1 MAHGKKMPGRKTVC
15 LSLLLMILNLAAFGQ
30 STSATLSGNVT
41 DVAGKPMASVTI
53 AIQNLENGT
62 SKTVL
67 TDENGNYRLVNLE
80 PGNYEMSAKH
90 EGFRTVT
97 QPIQLTVGGT
107 VSADLLLQVA
117 GAAVQEAKQK
127 SREKLISQTQTDIS
141 RVISSQS
148 ISSLPNIG
156 RNFVDFV
163 KLSSAVRLGRE
174 NIGGGI
180 YKEPDTGVGVA
191 SAPRLSFGGQ
201 PELHT
206 MIQVDGADAVQT
218 VTGLPH
224 ATPSQE
230 AAREFRIINNT
241 YLAEYGRALGGFV
254 NIVTK
259 SGGNKFAGQAYYFG
273 MNNALNARSI
283 LNTAE
288 ANVLRQNQ
296 FGGTFGGPLKKEKTF
311 FFTSYEAQR
320 RAESNRFA
328 QIVLN
333 NLTGI
338 NAVRTRYGL
347 SPEVSS
353 LLRSNDYN
361 QGLARLDHRFND
373 DHLLSARYYAVDSTT
388 LNFLGGGGRGAATSS
403 TSRNNYVNDQSLV
416 LTETSVFTSS
426 LINEARFN
434 WARRGFNFVPNHK
447 EPVLGIANLLIMGK
461 SSSDM
466 DYYLENRYQLADNL
480 QWLWGNHQ
488 MKFGGDAIIVR
499 DKTRF
504 DYWFPGNITF
514 ASISGLLNFQPTSL
528 AWEVL
533 KGQTHPGFDVSWKSA
548 VPRGYDDL
556 TTFQINHNHYGAFAQ
571 DQWRVIPKLTL
582 TYGLRYDIDRY
593 PAQYIQRQ
601 DRNNFQPRV
610 GAAWAYSENGVIR
623 AGYGMFNDRLA
634 ASLGQV
640 FVTAA
645 FWNAG
650 DNPNSQTLF
659 PDIAPFGGRFFYY
672 TYRGA
677 TAAQNLAAVETFL
690 KAGVV
695 PNVTS
700 SSRSMNL
707 NGGLRNPYS
716 HQASLQIAHQ
726 LTDDLAVSATYL
738 MVKGQNLVFRS
749 QNLSAVQTGTLPSGK
764 PLLAGRR
771 FAELGE
777 FNAIDNI
784 GWSNYHGGTFE
795 AMKRF
800 SQRFGLTASYTWS
813 KTISNGEGPG
823 SLADAPEYDLQLE
836 RALSRQHLAHRF
848 TLDFSHVVSP
858 STLVLGGFR
867 FNSYV
872 SLESGRP
879 YTIYVGSDTNQD
891 ANSNSDR
898 PGTLGRN
905 TLIGPKFASVDL
917 RVGREFKLSD
927 KVGTAFT
934 FDFFNLL
941 NRVNIRDLNTVY
953 GAADLSQPPNASF
966 GYLQPKDVFSPRQI
980 QFGFKLNF

>member
-1 MAHGKKMPGRKTVC
+1 MTYVNRLIR
-15 LSLLLMILNLAAFGQ
+15 LSLALIALTAGLQAQ
-30 STSATLSGNVT
+30 STLATLSGNVT
-41 DVAGKPMASVTI
+41 NIEGKPMAGVTI
-53 AIQNLENGT
+53 TVQNQENGT
-62 SKTVL
+62 SRSTT
-67 TDENGNYRLVNLE
+67 TDENGAYTLANLD
-80 PGNYEMSAKH
+80 PGTYEMTAQQA
-90 EGFRTVT
+90 GFKPVS

-107 VSADLLLQVA
+107 LSADLLLQTES
-117 GAAVQEAKQK
+117 AAVAEAEKK
-127 SREKLISQTQTDIS
+127 PRREKLISLTQADFS
-141 RVISSQS
+141 RVINSQS
-148 ISSLPNIG
+148 INSLPNVG

-191 SAPRLSFGGQ
+191 AAPRLSFGGQ

-254 NIVTK
+254 NIITK
-259 SGGNKFAGQAYYFG
+259 SGGNKFNGQAYYFG
-273 MNNALNARSI
+273 MNNALNARNI
-283 LNTAE
+283 LSTAD
-288 ANVLRQNQ
+288 AKALRQNQ
-296 FGGTFGGPLKKEKTF
+296 FGGTIGGPLKKEKTF
-311 FFTSYEAQR
+311 FFANYEGQR

-328 QIVLN
+328 QFVLD
-333 NLTGI
+333 NLSGI

-353 LLRSNDYN
+353 QLRSNDYS
-361 QGLARLDHRFND
+361 QGLARIDHRFND
-373 DHLLSARYYAVDSTT
+373 DHRLTTRYYAVDSTT
-388 LNFLGGGGRGAATSS
+388 INFLGGGGRGVPTSS

-416 LTETSVFTSS
+416 ATETSVFTGS
-426 LINEARFN
+426 LFNEARFN
-434 WARRGFNFVPNHK
+434 WARRNFNFVPNRN
-447 EPVLGIANLLIMGK
+447 EPVMGIANLLIMGK

-466 DYYLENRYQLADNL
+466 DAYLENRYQIADNL
-480 QWLWGNHQ
+480 QWLRGDHQ
-488 MKFGGDAIIVR
+488 MKFGADAVIVR
-499 DKTRF
+499 DNTRF

-514 ASISGLLNFQPTSL
+514 SNINGLLNFQPTSL
-528 AWEVL
+528 AWEVV
-533 KGQTHPGFDVSWKSA
+533 KGQKHPGFDVSWNSA
-548 VPRGYDDL
+548 LPRGYDGL
-556 TTFQINHNHYGAFAQ
+556 TTFEINHNHYGVFAQ
-571 DQWRVIPKLTL
+571 DQWRAASKLSL
-582 TYGLRYDIDRY
+582 NFGLRYDLDRY
-593 PAQYIQRQ
+593 PSLYIQRR

-610 GAAWAYSENGVIR
+610 GGSWAYSNNGVIR

-650 DNPNSQTLF
+650 DNPNAKVLF
-659 PDIAPFGGRFFYY
+659 PEIAPFGGRFFYY

-677 TAAQNLAAVETFL
+677 NAAQNLAAVETFL
-690 KAGVV
+690 KTGAV
-695 PNVTS
+695 PAITS

-716 HQASLQIAHQ
+716 HQASLQLQHQ
-726 LTDDLAVSATYL
+726 FGNDIVVSATYL
-738 MVKGQNLVFRS
+738 MVKGRNLVFRS
-749 QNLSAVQTGTLPSGK
+749 QNLSAVQTGTLSSGK

-771 FAELGE
+771 FPELGE

-784 GWSNYHGGTFE
+784 GWSEYHGGTFE
-795 AMKRF
+795 AVKRF
-800 SQRFGLTASYTWS
+800 SQSFGMTASYTWS
-813 KTISNGEGPG
+813 KAISNGEGPG
-823 SLADAPEYDLQLE
+823 SLADAPEFELAGE

-848 TLDFSHVVSP
+848 TLDFQHTVSSAIP
-858 STLVLGGFR
+858 LLQGFR

-872 SLESGRP
+872 ALESGRP

-905 TLIGPKFASVDL
+905 TLIGPDYASFDL
-917 RVGREFKLSD
+917 RVARDFKL
-927 KVGTAFT
+927 KERVQTT
-934 FDFFNLL
+934 FSVDFFNLY

-953 GAADLSQPPNASF
+953 GAADLSQPPNPTF
-966 GYLQPKDVFSPRQI
+966 GFLQPKDVFNPRQI
-980 QFGFKLNF
+980 QFGLKLSF